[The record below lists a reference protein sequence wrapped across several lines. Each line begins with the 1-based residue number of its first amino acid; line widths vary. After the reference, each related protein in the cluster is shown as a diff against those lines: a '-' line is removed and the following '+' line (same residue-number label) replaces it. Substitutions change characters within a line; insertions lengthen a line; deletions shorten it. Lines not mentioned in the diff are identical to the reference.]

1 MAKTS
6 RRQRRLTN
14 PGLRGSKK
22 LKPIDD
28 LLERGTL
35 EDLRKAKYRTGLL
48 RRFHWDFYSE
58 LARQREEIK
67 TQIHAALN
75 EAAVSNF
82 EFQHWQ
88 RAVKYKYGLHP
99 LSAVGSLG
107 MPGGRFNIGDVNSNV
122 PSFPALYIAIDKDT
136 ALQET
141 LGQSKSQDTR
151 LSPQEVAL
159 TNPESETIVSVT
171 GSLGRVF
178 DLRSANNLR
187 KFVNLIK
194 GFTISAQL
202 RNQGVRFG
210 AKTDLVLKPSQ
221 LMKSLMV
228 DDWCL
233 HPMVYDVPANS
244 QIFGQMVSGAGI
256 EGIIYPSKLTKKPCL
271 AIFPRNFENS
281 SSFIKLDHETPD
293 SRVRTRIDAKNWR
306 LCEMS
311 TEDVFALTGLH

>member
-1 MAKTS
+1 
-6 RRQRRLTN
+6 
-14 PGLRGSKK
+14 
-22 LKPIDD
+22 

-35 EDLRKAKYRTGLL
+35 QDLIQVKHRTGLL

-67 TQIHAALN
+67 TQIHAAMN
-75 EAAVSNF
+75 EAAISNF

-99 LSAVGSLG
+99 LSAVGSLS
-107 MPGGRFNIGDVNSNV
+107 MPGGRFNVGDVNSNV
-122 PSFPALYIAIDKDT
+122 PSFPALYISIDKDT

-141 LGQSKSQDTR
+141 LGQSKNKDPR
-151 LSPQEVAL
+151 LSPQKIAL

-171 GSLGRVF
+171 GSLERVF
-178 DLRSANNLR
+178 DLRSANHLR

-194 GFTISAQL
+194 GFAISAQL
-202 RNQGVRFG
+202 RNQGARLG
-210 AKTDLVLKPSQ
+210 AITDLVLKPSQ
-221 LMKSLMV
+221 LMKSLV
-228 DDWCL
+228 ADDWCL

-244 QIFGQMVSGAGI
+244 QIFGQMISGVGI
-256 EGIIYPSKLTKKPCL
+256 EGTIYPSKLTKKACL

-281 SSFIKLDHETPD
+281 SSFIQLDHEAPD
-293 SRVRTRIDAKNWR
+293 ARVRTRIDAKNWR